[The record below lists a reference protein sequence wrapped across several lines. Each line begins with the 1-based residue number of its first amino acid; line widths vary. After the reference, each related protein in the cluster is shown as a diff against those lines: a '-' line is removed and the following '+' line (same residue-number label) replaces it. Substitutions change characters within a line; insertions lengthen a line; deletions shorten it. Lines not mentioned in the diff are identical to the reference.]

1 MGKKVDA
8 KAALFSPVED
18 KRVILFMVVRG
29 FGMFLTVS
37 GMAGIALATGPLDKI
52 IGFEPTPIFGNTL
65 YAFLVAFLLTVIGG
79 AIEFVGDAF
88 IKHLS
93 S

>member
-1 MGKKVDA
+1 MGKKIDA

-29 FGMFLTVS
+29 FGMFLTVT

-52 IGFEPTPIFGNTL
+52 IGFEFTGNTL
-65 YAFLVAFLLTVIGG
+65 YAFVLSFLLTVVGG
-79 AIEFVGDAF
+79 AIQFVGDAF

-93 S
+93 P